1 MTSLTTFSTKIDGAA
16 ASMAELVTFYN
27 SLSGKPAIKKFET
40 RAKGVERC
48 TALLKIEGAPAP
60 KGLDPATA
68 PKNTVTKVAK
78 AEHSRRK
85 TERKP
90 SVGMSYNPMTGQLTT
105 KRVPSAMEQLAKT
118 VIKPE
123 AKKPAK
129 TPAKMPKVAAKPG
142 RGRALFTADGII
154 TVKHKG
160 ENPKRAEAATRFDL
174 YRTGMTVAAYIEA
187 GGQRRDVVW
196 DVSKGWVSVKG

>member
-1 MTSLTTFSTKIDGAA
+1 MTSLTTFSTKIDVAA

-27 SLSGKPAIKKFET
+27 SLSGKSAIKKFET

-48 TALLKIEGAPAP
+48 TALLKIEGAPTP
-60 KGLDPATA
+60 KGIDPTTA
-68 PKNTVTKVAK
+68 PKATVTKVANAEPSTRK
-78 AEHSRRK
+78 A
-85 TERKP
+85 ERKP
-90 SVGMSYNPMTGQLTT
+90 SVGITV
-105 KRVPSAMEQLAKT
+105 KRAPSAMEQLAKT
-118 VIKPE
+118 VVAKAAPTPRKP
-123 AKKPAK
+123 K
-129 TPAKMPKVAAKPG
+129 AASGAPTKPG
-142 RGRALFTADGII
+142 RGRALFTADGVI

-196 DVSKGWVSVKG
+196 DMAQGWITVKG